1 MSVPRWLYLHGFAS
15 SPESRKAQTF
25 AAAFATRKV
34 ELRRLDLRKPSMEAL
49 DFAAMV
55 DHVREQIGTERDRA
69 VLIGSSLGGLCAAR
83 VAEQDPRVCALFLL
97 APAFRLVPR
106 WRARLGEA
114 AWTEWQRSG
123 SLEVDDHATGGK
135 SHVPYEFAAQLAR
148 MDAADGGYPDVRVPT
163 CIVHGVMD
171 DVVDTEA
178 VTRFAAGKPHVELH
192 LVNDGHDLSKTM
204 PLVMAH
210 FERFARPFFVGQP
223 QALRQ
228 TLQG

>member
-15 SPESRKAQTF
+15 SPESAKAQLF
-25 AAAFATRKV
+25 AGAFRTRKV
-34 ELRRLDLRKPSMEAL
+34 ELKRLDMRQPSMEAL
-49 DFAAMV
+49 SFSAMTE
-55 DHVREQIGTERDRA
+55 HVREQIGTERDRV

-114 AWTEWQRSG
+114 AWSEWQKTG
-123 SLEVDDHATGGK
+123 SLEVDDYAHGGK
-135 SHVPYEFAAQLAR
+135 VRVPYEFAAELSR

-163 CIVHGVMD
+163 CIVHGVRD

-192 LVNDGHDLSKTM
+192 LVDDGHDLLKTQH
-204 PLVMAH
+204 LVMAH

>member
-15 SPESRKAQTF
+15 SPSSRKAQ
-25 AAAFATRKV
+25 AFASAFTSRKV
-34 ELRRLDLRKPSMEAL
+34 ELKRLDMRKPSMEAL
-49 DFAAMV
+49 SFAAMTE
-55 DHVREQIGTERDRA
+55 HVREQMGTERDRV

-106 WRARLGEA
+106 WRARLGEP
-114 AWTEWQRSG
+114 AWTEWQKSG
-123 SLEVDDHATGGK
+123 NLEVDDHASGGK
-135 SHVPYEFAAQLAR
+135 THVPYEFAAELSR

-163 CIVHGVMD
+163 CIVHGVRD
-171 DVVDTEA
+171 EVVDTEA

-192 LVNDGHDLSKTM
+192 LVDDGHDLLKTM